1 MILLH
6 YLPAKPQIK
15 KARIKMWE
23 RNAALIRKK
32 KLRKQDRQDSLAQQ
46 LAPKSVEAIPQ

>member
-23 RNAALIRKK
+23 RNAALIKK
-32 KLRKQDRQDSLAQQ
+32 NLRKQDRQDSLAQQ